1 MLQATFHSLLPRWQ
15 LNKLYHLITDNSYQ
29 SVPWVTLLFCVLSAV
44 LPSNKL
50 FFVVATLYFLALV
63 YITRSIYKALFFAFI
78 PFGMLNIG
86 QIYITTVIP
95 FNQLKGTTYYEGRQL
110 YFRFSPFFVL
120 GITSAVLLMLEIIRR
135 KGQHIFTIPHLFV
148 LGSVLFSLVSVF
160 HTEQQPLFSLAT
172 VLGTVGSICWI
183 LLAQLL
189 LKDSRFL
196 EQTKILKT
204 FLLVLIL
211 MTSLQTG
218 VALTQYV
225 KRSTLNLRIEQSTII
240 PTFGQGADEDATQF
254 RPIGLQTHANDL
266 ANDLLIF
273 LFTGILLLEWLRSRK
288 QHFPWWFEL
297 FFITEAVVVIVL
309 TQSRT
314 AYLALLAS
322 SLFFFFAQRQRSL
335 DLIKELEKHLRPFVF
350 VLVIAALLFVPLVS
364 RRLLYSLNSFGTGGG
379 FTTRQQLEKEAILL
393 VQKNILWGVGPGM
406 FIPAAFKEN
415 PQGIMRYF
423 PEAVHNG
430 YLLFIS
436 EHGLLSS
443 ICILLFFYFL
453 LKEYEKYP
461 NTMLRTVMHTGLI
474 SILVMMLLHPFQNFI
489 TLFVLISWLLVYI
502 QQGAKYE
509 PKK

>member
-1 MLQATFHSLLPRWQ
+1 M
-15 LNKLYHLITDNSYQ
+15 
-29 SVPWVTLLFCVLSAV
+29 PWVTLLFFLLSAV

-63 YITRSIYKALFFAFI
+63 YLTQSIYKALFFAFI
-78 PFGMLNIG
+78 PFAMLNIG

-95 FNQLKGTTYYEGRQL
+95 FNQLKGTTYFEGRQF

-120 GITSAVLLMLEIIRR
+120 GITSTVLFTLEVLRR
-135 KGQHIFTIPHLFV
+135 KGQRIFTTPHLFL
-148 LGSVLFSLVSVF
+148 LGSILFSLVSVF

-172 VLGTVGSICWI
+172 VLGAVGSISWI
-183 LLAQLL
+183 MIAQLL
-189 LKDSRFL
+189 LKDARPQ
-196 EQTKILKT
+196 EQVKILKS

-211 MTSLQTG
+211 MTSLQVG
-218 VALTQYV
+218 VALMQYS

-266 ANDLLIF
+266 ANDLIIL
-273 LFTGILLLEWLRSRK
+273 LFTGVLLLEWLRSRK
-288 QHFPWWFEL
+288 QSLPWWFEL
-297 FFITEAVVVIVL
+297 FFITETVVVILL

-322 SLFFFFAQRQRSL
+322 GLFFFFAQRQKSL
-335 DLIKELEKHLRPFVF
+335 QLIRDLEKRLRPFVF
-350 VLVIAALLFVPLVS
+350 VLIIAALLFVPLVS
-364 RRLLYSLNSFGTGGG
+364 RRLLYSLNSFGAGGG
-379 FTTRQQLEKEAILL
+379 FTTRQELQKEAILL
-393 VQKNILWGVGPGM
+393 IQKNPLWGVGPGM

-423 PEAVHNG
+423 PESVHNG

-443 ICILLFFYFL
+443 ICMLLFFYFL
-453 LKEYEKYP
+453 LKDYEKYP
-461 NTMLRTVMHTGLI
+461 VTLIRTIMHTGLI
-474 SILVMMLLHPFQNFI
+474 SVLIMMLLHPFQNFI

-509 PKK
+509 PQK